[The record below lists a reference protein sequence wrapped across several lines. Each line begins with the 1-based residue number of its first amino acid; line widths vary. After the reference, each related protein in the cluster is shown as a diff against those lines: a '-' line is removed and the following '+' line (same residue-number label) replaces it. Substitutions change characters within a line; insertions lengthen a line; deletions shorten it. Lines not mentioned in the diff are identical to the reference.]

1 MLINVKMPTIVGI
14 LTFMSM
20 INFIFSCVEHEK
32 GFSSKNGD
40 RSFYLYAISTNISR
54 GTKVEKTLTLAP
66 ERYTA
71 GFCMVAKVIQWCI

>member
-32 GFSSKNGD
+32 GFSSKSKTGLSTYM
-40 RSFYLYAISTNISR
+40 RQERISGELAHMNR
-54 GTKVEKTLTLAP
+54 LRHNLKTLFHIWSLDLELTSI
-66 ERYTA
+66 
-71 GFCMVAKVIQWCI
+71 CS